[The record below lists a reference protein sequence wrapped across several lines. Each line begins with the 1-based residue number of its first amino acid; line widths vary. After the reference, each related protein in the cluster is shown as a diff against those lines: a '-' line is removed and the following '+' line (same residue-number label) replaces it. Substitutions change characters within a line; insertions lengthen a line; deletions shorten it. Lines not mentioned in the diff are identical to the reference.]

1 MDAERRAMAVVF
13 LVGVVSLAYE
23 LTQVRMLAF
32 FLGNS
37 MDFLAIPIALL
48 GLAIGSMYRHFAYRG
63 DSAVLVQGLSAAL
76 LPTMAVSLV
85 AFFAVSNAFF
95 DQIHVSLANPSTDA
109 LRLVVYALIFL
120 PPYVIFGA
128 LFATLFSDWS
138 HRIGRLYFFD
148 LAGAALGCVLAPMLL
163 TFTDLWS
170 TLVVVLVGALGLLWV
185 GGPPTVPVRASAVI
199 GTLVVGALAAGGLV
213 FHEDPNP
220 MALGRTVARDANR
233 VDVVDVEWNEIAR
246 TALLRAR
253 FGKGRVGLSIV
264 QDNGLSN
271 VSVLPYRPER
281 SRDSVYEAEWQRR
294 FAWALGMEP
303 KSVLVIFAGAG
314 RDMIAFDKLADGQ
327 ADVVGVELNPTVVD
341 WAHHPKLAH
350 MKLGEFVDKPN
361 IHLVN
366 AEGRDFLNRDDRTYD
381 LIYVANNGAVHTSR
395 TGHTRKFLDTYEAMG
410 AYLDHLS
417 EDGLIIFMNQPVT
430 EKLASFRRLFE
441 ERGLGDPMQSMYG
454 FGWKN
459 VPEMLDTLVVK
470 RGGFSEADL
479 DVLDAEVQR
488 HADEVMVLYSPR
500 AMVHPRWSPGMDGSL
515 AGMRMVSDDQPFTHS
530 LELGSLRMV
539 PSEAQL
545 KDRRYVSSWV
555 KAFTIGFFA
564 LASLAVGAAAMFAG
578 GAAARVPP
586 LWFAY
591 LLTSGVGYMC
601 VEIGLIAKT
610 ELFVGNPLYAVA
622 LNLAVFLIANAV
634 GALLQDNIGL
644 MRSGTWLIGATLV
657 SVAWGVGAV
666 EVLNAT
672 LLSMPLMLKAVGVLI
687 AVFPAGLVLGTFY
700 PYCVA
705 QLVAAGKGPTV
716 PMTYG
721 LTTLASVL
729 GSSFAMTAIIDL
741 GFSRVIAIG
750 AVCYVAAGVLAL
762 AARR

>member
-1 MDAERRAMAVVF
+1 MDAERRAMVVVF

-48 GLAIGSMYRHFAYRG
+48 GLAIGSMYRHFVYKG
-63 DSAVLVQGLSAAL
+63 SSDDLVRVLSAAL
-76 LPTMAVSLV
+76 LPTMAVVLV
-85 AFFAVSNAFF
+85 LFFTVSNTFF
-95 DQIHVSLANPSTDA
+95 DQIHVSLANPATDA
-109 LRLVVYALIFL
+109 VRLVVYATIFL
-120 PPYVIFGA
+120 PPYAIFGA
-128 LFATLFSDWS
+128 LFATLFSEWS

-148 LAGAALGCVLAPMLL
+148 LAGAALGCVLAPLLL
-163 TFTDLWS
+163 TFADLWS
-170 TLVVVLVGALGLLWV
+170 TLVMVLVGALALLWV
-185 GGPPTVPVRASAVI
+185 GGPRTTPVRASAVI
-199 GTLVVGALAAGGLV
+199 GTLMVGGLAAGGLV
-213 FHEDPNP
+213 FSEKPNP
-220 MALGRTVARDANR
+220 MALARTVARGAKK

-253 FGKGRVGLSIV
+253 FGKGNNGMSIV

-271 VSVLPYRPER
+271 VTVLPYRPDR
-281 SRDSVYEAEWQRR
+281 PRQAVYDAEWQRR

-314 RDMIAFDKLADGQ
+314 RDMIAFDKLSDGQ

-341 WAHHPKLAH
+341 WAHHPKLAYLR
-350 MKLGEFVDKPN
+350 LGEFVDKPN

-366 AEGRDFLNRDDRTYD
+366 AEGRDFLNRDDRQYD

-410 AYLDHLS
+410 AYLDHLAD
-417 EDGLIIFMNQPVT
+417 DGLIIFMNQPVT
-430 EKLASFRRLFE
+430 EKLAAFRKLFA
-441 ERGLGDPMQSMYG
+441 ERDLGDPMQSMYG
-454 FGWKN
+454 FGWRD

-470 RGGFSEADL
+470 RGGFSDADL
-479 DVLDAEVQR
+479 DVLDAEVKR
-488 HADEVMVLYSPR
+488 HEQEVISLYSPR
-500 AMVHPRWSPGMDGSL
+500 GTVHPRWSPGMDGDL
-515 AGMRMVSDDQPFTHS
+515 ATIRQVTDDQPFTHS
-530 LELGSLRMV
+530 LELGSLQLV
-539 PSEAQL
+539 PREDQL

-555 KAFTIGFFA
+555 KAFTVGFFFF
-564 LASLAVGAAAMFAG
+564 ASLVVGGAAMFAG
-578 GAAARVPP
+578 GKAARIPP

-622 LNLAVFLIANAV
+622 LNLAVFLVANAV
-634 GALLQDNIGL
+634 GALLQDNRGL
-644 MRSGTWLIGATLV
+644 MRNGAWLIGATLL

-666 EVLNAT
+666 ELLNAT
-672 LLSMPLMLKAVGVLI
+672 LLSVALPLKAIGVLV

-700 PYCVA
+700 PYCVS
-705 QLVAAGKGPTV
+705 QLVAADKGGTV

-729 GSSFAMTAIIDL
+729 GSSFAVTAMIDL

-750 AVCYVAAGVLAL
+750 AVCYVAAGLLAL